1 MPKFSQFAQH
11 ECARRTHATSTQ
23 PEAAENV
30 CCPNAINDPPT
41 SNFLLTIHPSLASG
55 FSSLNEFSMER
66 REALCP
72 F

>member
-1 MPKFSQFAQH
+1 MPKSSQCKQKGGAKR
-11 ECARRTHATSTQ
+11 AHATSAQ

-41 SNFLLTIHPSLASG
+41 SIFLLTVHPSLASG

-66 REALCP
+66 WEALCP